1 MVNVEC
7 QFEYDD
13 EVFDVRYGWGR
24 IDHFERV
31 VNEETGKVYYNAK
44 VKFKST
50 KNYIYYDDSS
60 VRTLLSHRAYESFDE
75 VVSIDWDKRIGRW
88 SKILVAVFYFDEN
101 CDCETLYLNDEFDWE
116 DEQEVYTKLEE
127 EKDEPKILDFD
138 NIKWGVLTGVLL
150 SIIVGFLILLPF
162 STPKD
167 NWITLCIFLFF
178 GICYTLGSVYESVG
192 GV

>member
-31 VNEETGKVYYNAK
+31 VDEETGKVY
-44 VKFKST
+44 
-50 KNYIYYDDSS
+50 YIYYDDSS

-88 SKILVAVFYFDEN
+88 GKIYHRGVIIIARLKAHLESKFLFEMENDKGALELV
-101 CDCETLYLNDEFDWE
+101 ETSKFELLNKDQVW
-116 DEQEVYTKLEE
+116 KLSLKWKEE
-127 EKDEPKILDFD
+127 E
-138 NIKWGVLTGVLL
+138 
-150 SIIVGFLILLPF
+150 
-162 STPKD
+162 
-167 NWITLCIFLFF
+167 
-178 GICYTLGSVYESVG
+178 
-192 GV
+192 

>member
-31 VNEETGKVYYNAK
+31 VDEETGKVYYNAK
-44 VKFKST
+44 VNFKST

-75 VVSIDWDKRIGRW
+75 VVGVDWSKRIGRW
-88 SKILVAVFYFDEN
+88 GKISHRGVIIIARLKAYLESKFLFEMENDKGALELV
-101 CDCETLYLNDEFDWE
+101 ETSKFELLNKDQVW
-116 DEQEVYTKLEE
+116 KLSLKWKEE
-127 EKDEPKILDFD
+127 E
-138 NIKWGVLTGVLL
+138 
-150 SIIVGFLILLPF
+150 
-162 STPKD
+162 
-167 NWITLCIFLFF
+167 
-178 GICYTLGSVYESVG
+178 
-192 GV
+192 